1 MHFGCAKIKSQI
13 FLFAKGQAEAKEP
26 CSGFEGYA
34 SAQTLVPQHGIA
46 TARIIERTIVDPGV
60 IVEGVEVGI
69 GAEQEAILERSQ
81 AEIGGKYAFFIKTP
95 EEAISADAYLLIG

>member
-1 MHFGCAKIKSQI
+1 MHFGCAKIKGQA

-26 CSGFEGYA
+26 CAGFEGYA
-34 SAQTLVPQHGIA
+34 SAQALVPQDGIA

-69 GAEQEAILERSQ
+69 GAE
-81 AEIGGKYAFFIKTP
+81 
-95 EEAISADAYLLIG
+95 